1 MKKTKTSKTNLSFKE
16 YLIIAFCIIGSIIL
30 GIISNDLIIGT
41 SLLAVSLI
49 SSYLST
55 IYRRSN
61 YIFGAISA
69 FLIAYTAYI
78 NNFFGSF
85 AINAFIFIPL
95 EIYGFVAWSRHL
107 DSNKNVKARKFT
119 FKNSVIVTSS
129 CAIGSVIL
137 GYLLTL
143 IPGQQLAFIDSTICC
158 LDICALILFNLRFRE
173 CWWLWTLSGILS
185 IIMWSVALAS
195 GGDNSLMRLITAVC
209 FTVLSIYGIIKWN
222 SKAKLNSK
230 R

>member
-1 MKKTKTSKTNLSFKE
+1 MRKPKKSKTNLSLKE
-16 YLIIAFCIIGSIIL
+16 YSIIAFCIIGSIIL
-30 GIISNDLIIGT
+30 GIISNDLIVGT
-41 SLLAVSLI
+41 SLLVTSLL

-95 EIYGFVAWSRHL
+95 ELYGFVAWSSHL
-107 DSNKNVKARKFT
+107 DSNKNVKARKFS
-119 FKNSVIVTSS
+119 FKNSVIITIL
-129 CAIGSVIL
+129 CAIGSIIL

-158 LDICALILFNLRFRE
+158 LDICSLILLNLRFRE
-173 CWWLWTLSGILS
+173 SWWLWTLSGILS
-185 IIMWSVALAS
+185 IIMWSVALIN
-195 GGDNSLMRLITAVC
+195 GGDNALMRLITAVC

-222 SKAKLNSK
+222 SKAKLNK
-230 R
+230 KH

>member
-16 YLIIAFCIIGSIIL
+16 YLI
-30 GIISNDLIIGT
+30 
-41 SLLAVSLI
+41 
-49 SSYLST
+49 

-95 EIYGFVAWSRHL
+95 ELYGFVAWSRHL
-107 DSNKNVKARKFT
+107 DSNKNVKARRFT

-129 CAIGSVIL
+129 CTIGSVII

-158 LDICALILFNLRFRE
+158 LDICSLILLNLRFLE

-185 IIMWSVALAS
+185 IVMWSVALIN
-195 GGDNSLMRLITAVC
+195 GGDNATMRLITAVC
-209 FTVLSIYGIIKWN
+209 FTVLSLYGIIKWN